1 MSILVIAEHDNKTL
15 NGATLNVVAAAQKS
29 VVILLYWLQALVLR
43 LLQTRQQKLRV
54 SAKFFLQTTPCTNTN
69 WLKTLHSLWLM

>member
-43 LLQTRQQKLRV
+43 LLQKRQQNCGCQQSSSCRQRCV
-54 SAKFFLQTTPCTNTN
+54 
-69 WLKTLHSLWLM
+69 

>member
-15 NGATLNVVAAAQKS
+15 NGATLNVVAAAQKIGGDIA
-29 VVILLYWLQALVLR
+29 VLVAGAVLR

-54 SAKFFLQTTPCTNTN
+54 SAKFFLQTTLCTNTN